1 MDEVAHLRSAREA
14 VLGRIARAC
23 ARSGRSPGDVQLVA
37 VSKTVP
43 PDRLRAA
50 VAAGFTTLGE
60 NRVQEAAAKAPEVPG
75 AAWHFLGHLQRNK
88 AAQALRLFSAIET
101 VDSLALA
108 QRLDALHAAAMA
120 ERGGPGPVAPRPPR
134 FPIYLEVNVDRD
146 PAKAG
151 FDPDGA
157 EAAVRELVAL
167 GSIEVRGLMT
177 VGRLVEAPEEA
188 RPTFAAL
195 RALGERLRAVEPRLG
210 PGLSMGMSD
219 DFEVAVEEG
228 ATVVRIGRAI
238 FGERSVR

>member
-1 MDEVAHLRSAREA
+1 VRAA
-14 VLGRIARAC
+14 VLERIERAC
-23 ARSGRSPGDVQLVA
+23 ARAGRRPEDVELVA

-43 PDRLRAA
+43 AGRLRAA

-60 NRVQEAAAKAPEVPG
+60 NRVQEAAAKEPEVPG
-75 AAWHFLGHLQRNK
+75 ASWHFLGHLQRNK

-108 QRLDALHAAAMA
+108 QRIDAL
-120 ERGGPGPVAPRPPR
+120 VAGETSRTAR
-134 FPIYLEVNVDRD
+134 LPIYLEVNVDRD

-151 FDPDGA
+151 FDP
-157 EAAVRELVAL
+157 EAVETELPVIAAL
-167 GSIEVRGLMT
+167 PNVEVRGLMT
-177 VGRLVEAPEEA
+177 VGRLVDTAEEA
-188 RPTFAAL
+188 RPTFAVL

-228 ATVVRIGRAI
+228 ATVVRIGRWI
-238 FGERSVR
+238 FGERLLR